1 MIKHI
6 NTVGIYVED
15 QARAVAFYIEKLGF
29 TIHADRPMG
38 PARWIELGPAGAQS
52 RLVLFPRSM
61 MSDWDQR
68 KPSVVFFCD
77 DAQATFRELSA
88 RGVTFT
94 DPPKTMDYGI
104 FAIFTDID
112 GNQLAIMS
120 PKSGAS

>member
-94 DPPKTMDYGI
+94 DPPKAMDYGV
-104 FAIFTDID
+104 FGVCTDID

>member
-1 MIKHI
+1 MAPNNSAMIKHI

-15 QARAVAFYIEKLGF
+15 QARAVAFYVEKLGF

-94 DPPKTMDYGI
+94 DPPKTMDP
-104 FAIFTDID
+104 D
-112 GNQLAIMS
+112 GAVLVVSVRA
-120 PKSGAS
+120 